1 MKKISEVAKELG
13 VSRQTVY
20 RRVTK
25 NATAELQSHVT
36 KDDRGTT
43 LIDTEGVAILTKM
56 FDCNTDSNAD
66 NQSYSK
72 SYSADNLLIEMMQK
86 QISEKDEMI
95 KDLLRKLE
103 IMQVLLKNEQEKGQ
117 LLIEENN
124 EPRKGF
130 MRWFGK

>member
-1 MKKISEVAKELG
+1 MKKIAEVAKELG

-56 FDCNTDSNAD
+56 LDCNTDSNAD

-72 SYSADNLLIEMMQK
+72 IAVK
-86 QISEKDEMI
+86 
-95 KDLLRKLE
+95 LRSK
-103 IMQVLLKNEQEKGQ
+103 
-117 LLIEENN
+117 
-124 EPRKGF
+124 F
-130 MRWFGK
+130 